1 MSCEMDSHRRCVWV
15 MVLALVAS
23 AAAHERPPF
32 EVPGINERYELVVPV
47 VTEGPVVDGKLDEP
61 VWSQG
66 VQTKIVRQVSPS
78 LGQPAS
84 LPTTVLV
91 LATADKLFVGFRCPV
106 VSKDAIRAYETRY
119 DAPMRNDER
128 VTIFLDTLHTHD
140 RSYDFTVNARGTR
153 ADSRFGNERWDAQWE
168 AAVQIGETE
177 WTAEIAVPFAI
188 LTYDPRQTVWGINFG
203 RFISDR
209 EEWTLWAFHPDRPWD
224 LRYMPHLVG
233 LPLAQKR
240 DGEGPRWM
248 LKAFSV
254 AGHDFGGD
262 EGIGNHYGLDGEWA
276 WRQNLSLRFV
286 VKPDFSEVEEA
297 FESIDVSYV
306 EQFVPDR
313 REFFVQGSEFFSEV
327 SVAGEGWRRGNEP
340 TLFFSRRIERFDVGM
355 KMTGVLGKRR
365 FGFLSTHNFQ
375 DHEHSFVIN
384 IAQTFGT
391 KGRAYLGYVDAL
403 RSASFHRGILLGGE
417 VRFGRQGRFSL
428 RGSYARHFSSDSR
441 RDGGA
446 GILRLSYNDER
457 WIFSLGWTAFSPN
470 FRPLLSYT
478 PRTDFKRF
486 SLYVNRF
493 FRPRGN
499 AFYREAN
506 LSLFWRQGETFGGQF
521 FDHNYGISGS
531 VTFRNLTEVSLS
543 WERNRHAEYHIRP
556 EPFNDRSLRIGID
569 FGGNRPLRGDLGY
582 TVGRAFDGHY
592 RQPFLALRWD
602 KPDGSW
608 RFRLEISQRH
618 QTFGDGRRQTVWS
631 REISLTRI
639 LSEDKWL
646 VLRYFHRSGDFT
658 IKNFALSFRLK
669 RQSGEELY
677 FIWGDPRARQT
688 RHRLILKW
696 IMPFRF

>member
-1 MSCEMDSHRRCVWV
+1 MDSHRRFVWV
-15 MVLALVAS
+15 MALVLVAS

-32 EVPGINERYELVVPV
+32 EVPGVNERYELVVPV
-47 VTEGPVVDGKLDEP
+47 VTTAPVVDGKLDEP
-61 VWSQG
+61 VWSQAA
-66 VQTKIVRQVSPS
+66 QAKIVRQVSPS

-91 LATADKLFVGFRCPV
+91 LATTDKLFVGFRCPIA
-106 VSKDAIRAYETRY
+106 SKDAIRAYETRY

-128 VTIFLDTLHTHD
+128 VSIFLDTLHTHD
-140 RSYDFTVNARGTR
+140 RAYEFTVNARGTR

-168 AAVQIGETE
+168 AAVQVGETE
-177 WTAEIAVPFAI
+177 WTLEIAIPFAI
-188 LTYDPRQTVWGINFG
+188 LTYDPRQTVWGINFA

-233 LPLAQKR
+233 LPLTQKR
-240 DGEGPRWM
+240 NNDGPRWL

-254 AGHDFGGD
+254 ADHTFGDG
-262 EGIGNHYGLDGEWA
+262 GSIGNHYGLDGEWA
-276 WRQNLSLRFV
+276 WRQNLALRFV

-327 SVAGEGWRRGNEP
+327 AVAREGWRRGSDPN
-340 TLFFSRRIERFDVGM
+340 LFFSRRIQRFDVGM
-355 KMTGVLGKRR
+355 KVTGVMGDKRL
-365 FGFLSTHNFQ
+365 GFLSAHNFG
-375 DHEHSFVIN
+375 DHEHSFVVN
-384 IAQTFGT
+384 VAQTFGT
-391 KGRAYLGYVDAL
+391 RGRAYLGYVDAL
-403 RSASFHRGILLGGE
+403 RPASFHRGLLLGGE
-417 VRFGRQGRFSL
+417 WRFGGQGRFSL
-428 RGSYARHFSSDSR
+428 RGSYARHFSSDDQ

-446 GILRLSYNDER
+446 GSLRLSYGDER
-457 WIFSLGWTAFSPN
+457 WFVSLGWTAFSPN
-470 FRPLLSYT
+470 FRPFLGYT

-486 SLYVNRF
+486 SLFAHRS
-493 FRPRGN
+493 FRPRNSN
-499 AFYREAN
+499 AYREAN
-506 LSLFWRQGETFGGQF
+506 LSVYWRRGETFGGRF

-531 VTFRNLTEVSLS
+531 ITLRDLTEVSLG

-556 EPFNDRSLRIGID
+556 EPFDDHSLRIGID
-569 FGGNRPLRGDLGY
+569 FGGNRPFRGDIGY
-582 TVGRAFDGHY
+582 TIGRAFDGRY
-592 RQPFLALRWD
+592 RQPFIALRWD

-618 QTFGDGRRQTVWS
+618 QTFGDGSRQTVRS

-639 LSEDKWL
+639 LSADKWL

-677 FIWGDPRARQT
+677 LIWGDPRARQT
-688 RHRLILKW
+688 RNRLIVKW